1 MATSNVQEKQG
12 KNVKLPIEKTV
23 PAESLSSKQS
33 IEADHRR
40 QMIEADHRRQMIEE
54 AAYYIAEKR
63 QFAGDCSMDDWL
75 EAERTIDNKL

>member
-40 QMIEADHRRQMIEE
+40 QMIEE

-63 QFAGDCSMDDWL
+63 QFVGDCSKDDWL

>member
-40 QMIEADHRRQMIEE
+40 QMIEE

-75 EAERTIDNKL
+75 EA

>member
-23 PAESLSSKQS
+23 PAASLSSKQP
-33 IEADHRR
+33 
-40 QMIEADHRRQMIEE
+40 IEADHRRQMIEE

>member
-40 QMIEADHRRQMIEE
+40 QMIEE